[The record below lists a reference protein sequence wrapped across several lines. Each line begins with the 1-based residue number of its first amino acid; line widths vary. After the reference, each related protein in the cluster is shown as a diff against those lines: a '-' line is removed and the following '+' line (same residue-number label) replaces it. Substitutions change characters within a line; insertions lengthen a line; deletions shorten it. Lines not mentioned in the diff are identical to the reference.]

1 LRKKLIIEAFDLL
14 RSKGIVS
21 SESEFSES
29 WLSHS
34 ECYLRTLRMKKAEPS
49 MGVVAICASRLQ
61 KAGEQ
66 IMSSPSHRH
75 VGIRFLELSERCHE
89 LVNEDAI
96 ELELI
101 S

>member
-1 LRKKLIIEAFDLL
+1 MRKKLIIEAFDLL
-14 RSKGIVS
+14 KSKGIVS
-21 SESEFSES
+21 SESEFSEL
-29 WLSHS
+29 WLAHS

-75 VGIRFLELSERCHE
+75 VGIRFLELSERCHR
-89 LVNEDAI
+89 LVNQEAV
-96 ELELI
+96 ELELV
-101 S
+101 

>member
-1 LRKKLIIEAFDLL
+1 MRKKLIMEAFDLL
-14 RSKGIVS
+14 KSKGIVS
-21 SESEFSES
+21 SEAEFSEY
-29 WLSHS
+29 WLAHS

-61 KAGEQ
+61 QAGEQ

-75 VGIRFLELSERCHE
+75 VGIRFLELSERCHK
-89 LVNEDAI
+89 LVNEEAI

-101 S
+101 

>member
-1 LRKKLIIEAFDLL
+1 MRKKLIMEAFDLL
-14 RSKGIVS
+14 KSKDIVS
-21 SESEFSES
+21 SEAEFSEY
-29 WLSHS
+29 WLAHS

-61 KAGEQ
+61 QAGEQ

-75 VGIRFLELSERCHE
+75 VGIRFLELSERCHK
-89 LVNEDAI
+89 LVNEEAI

-101 S
+101 

>member
-1 LRKKLIIEAFDLL
+1 MRKKLIIEAFDLL

-29 WLSHS
+29 WLAHS

-66 IMSSPSHRH
+66 IMSSPSHCH
-75 VGIRFLELSERCHE
+75 VGIRFLELSERCHQ
-89 LVNEDAI
+89 LVNEEAV